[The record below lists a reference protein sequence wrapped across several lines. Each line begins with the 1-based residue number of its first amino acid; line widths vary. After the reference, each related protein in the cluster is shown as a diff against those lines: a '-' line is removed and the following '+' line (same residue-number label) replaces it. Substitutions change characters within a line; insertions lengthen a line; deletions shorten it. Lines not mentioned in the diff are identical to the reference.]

1 LNQLWI
7 AESFAPPQG
16 GDCGCPWAS
25 KTPLGLLS
33 LVIALVLLLVAWPRR
48 GVSRAWLGDGGLAV
62 TFPALVLV
70 FLSLG
75 CGLLV
80 TAYAQ

>member
-1 LNQLWI
+1 MPLGL
-7 AESFAPPQG
+7 ETS
-16 GDCGCPWAS
+16 
-25 KTPLGLLS
+25 LGLLS
-33 LVIALVLLLVAWPRR
+33 LVIALVLLLLAWPTR
-48 GVSRAWLGDGGLAV
+48 GVSREWLGDGGLAV

-80 TAYAQ
+80 SAYAQ

>member
-1 LNQLWI
+1 MPLGL
-7 AESFAPPQG
+7 ETS
-16 GDCGCPWAS
+16 
-25 KTPLGLLS
+25 LGLLS
-33 LVIALVLLLVAWPRR
+33 LVIALLLLLDAWPKR
-48 GVSRAWLGDGGLAV
+48 GESRAWLGGGGLAM

-80 TAYAQ
+80 GAYAQ

>member
-1 LNQLWI
+1 MPLGL
-7 AESFAPPQG
+7 ETS
-16 GDCGCPWAS
+16 
-25 KTPLGLLS
+25 LGLLS
-33 LVIALVLLLVAWPRR
+33 LMIALLLLLVAWPKRS
-48 GVSRAWLGDGGLAV
+48 VSRAWLGDGGLAV

-80 TAYAQ
+80 SAYAQ

>member
-1 LNQLWI
+1 MPLGL
-7 AESFAPPQG
+7 E
-16 GDCGCPWAS
+16 AS
-25 KTPLGLLS
+25 LGLLS
-33 LVIALVLLLVAWPRR
+33 LVVALLLLTVAWPKR

-80 TAYAQ
+80 SAYAQ